1 MTEQFVVVFMN
12 DASGSPLPQGEEQR
26 MHESWAIVEAAGR
39 LRVGAPIAGAAQ
51 AKAVAVR
58 DGRVLITDGPFPEF
72 KEWFAGFAIVE
83 ADSIDDAVDL
93 MARHPSAV
101 LGQVIVAPVAQLPW
115 ELDADSARKTLS
127 DLSTQGESA

>member
-26 MHESWAIVEAAGR
+26 MHESWATGEAADR

-58 DGRVLITDGPFPEF
+58 DGRLLVTDGPFPEF

-83 ADSIDDAVDL
+83 ADSIQDAVAL
-93 MARHPSAV
+93 MAPHPSAL
-101 LGQVIVAPVAQLPW
+101 LGRIIVAPVAQLPW
-115 ELDADSARKTLS
+115 ERDADSARTTPS
-127 DLSTQGESA
+127 HPSTQGEPS

>member
-1 MTEQFVVVFMN
+1 
-12 DASGSPLPQGEEQR
+12 
-26 MHESWAIVEAAGR
+26 MHESWATGEAAGR

-58 DGRVLITDGPFPEF
+58 DGRVLITDGRFPEF
-72 KEWFAGFAIVE
+72 KEWFAGFAIVA
-83 ADSIDDAVDL
+83 ADSIEDAAAL
-93 MARHPSAV
+93 MAPHPSAL
-101 LGQVIVAPVAQLPW
+101 LGRIIVAPVARLPW